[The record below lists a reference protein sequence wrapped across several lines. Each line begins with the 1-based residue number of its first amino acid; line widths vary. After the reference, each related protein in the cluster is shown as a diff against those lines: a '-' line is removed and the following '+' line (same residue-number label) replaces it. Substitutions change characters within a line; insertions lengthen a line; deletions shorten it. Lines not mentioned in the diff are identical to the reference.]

1 MGEHKV
7 NTATEEVN
15 IGKNRKKKKLK
26 TLNTYS
32 FKTSLLESSTWIFL
46 VLYLSPF
53 YLIVINSFKTRRE
66 IFRDTT
72 SLPEKF
78 EATNYLQAI
87 DKMNIGSA
95 FLNSGIIIV
104 CSVGLIVL
112 FSSMAAWVLARDKS
126 RKSKIL
132 FYVFVAATI
141 VPFQAVMLPLVKVM
155 GKLNMEAINFN
166 MLGTRYGLIFMYIG
180 FGSSLSIFLYHGFI
194 KSIPKDIEEAAII
207 DGCTKFQVYRKIIFP
222 LLKPITVTVTV
233 LNGIWIWNDFLL
245 PFLTVNGKINTIP
258 LAMNTFFGSFSK
270 QWELAMAGIVLSII
284 PMIIFYFCVQK
295 YIIKGITQG
304 SVK

>member
-1 MGEHKV
+1 MGKH
-7 NTATEEVN
+7 EVEIIN
-15 IGKNRKKKKLK
+15 EDINNKKSGRKKKLK

-32 FKTSLLESSTWIFL
+32 FKTGLLESSTWIFL
-46 VLYLSPF
+46 ILYLSPF

-66 IFRDTT
+66 IFSDTT
-72 SLPEKF
+72 SLPETF

-87 DKMNIGSA
+87 DKMDIGSA
-95 FLNSGIIIV
+95 FFNSVIIIV
-104 CSVGLIVL
+104 CSVSLIIF
-112 FSSMAAWVLARDKS
+112 FSSMAAWVLARDKTK
-126 RKSKIL
+126 KSKII
-132 FYVFVAATI
+132 FYMFLAATVI
-141 VPFQAVMLPLVKVM
+141 PFQAVMLPLVKVM
-155 GKLNMEAINFN
+155 GKLNLDFINFN

-207 DGCTKFQVYRKIIFP
+207 DGCSKFQVYTKIVFP
-222 LLKPITVTVTV
+222 LLKPITVTVAV

-258 LAMNTFFGSFSK
+258 LAMNTFFGAFSK

-284 PMIIFYFCVQK
+284 PMAILYFCVQK